1 MVPVGACLGLSAVLF
16 AIGMVGFLGRRNII
30 LMLVSVEIMLNAVNV
45 SLAAFSHR
53 LQDPRGQI
61 LALFVIAVAAAEST
75 QGGRQCRES
84 DRAEVVTSARPL
96 FAVLVPAVGALLI
109 ARTGERR
116 ANLREFWSVA
126 AGVLQ
131 AALVGS
137 MIPDVLAG
145 RAPEWVL
152 FRILPGIE
160 LAFRVDGF
168 GLLFGLG
175 ASLLWIATSFYS
187 IGYMR
192 ALGEHA
198 QTRYFACFA
207 LALSAT
213 MGVALS
219 ANLFTLFLFYEALTL
234 VTYPLVG
241 HKETAEARAG
251 ARKYIIYLLGAAKLL
266 LVAALI
272 LTYNVA
278 GTLEFRKGGILPV
291 SELAAEPTLLYVVF
305 ALFLFGFAKNAV
317 MPLHSWLPAAMVAPT
332 PVSALL
338 HAVAVVKTGVFATL
352 RVFLYVFGLEA
363 MKRLDADVLALVVAS
378 VTILLASLL
387 ALGQDN
393 LKARLAFSTVSQLS
407 YIVLGAALLTPSGIL
422 GGVAHITN
430 HAVSKIT
437 LFLCAGSI
445 YVSTRKTEISQMSGL
460 ASQMPWTMAAFA
472 VASLSLVGIPPA
484 SGFISKWY
492 LALGSVE
499 RGNTWLLG
507 VLLASSLLNAA
518 YLGPIVFRAY
528 FEEAPDSPH
537 DAVVEVPWMVIPL
550 VLTALASLLLGV
562 YPDPVL
568 TLAGR
573 VLP

>member
-1 MVPVGACLGLSAVLF
+1 MTSVQP
-16 AIGMVGFLGRRNII
+16 
-30 LMLVSVEIMLNAVNV
+30 LV
-45 SLAAFSHR
+45 
-53 LQDPRGQI
+53 
-61 LALFVIAVAAAEST
+61 
-75 QGGRQCRES
+75 
-84 DRAEVVTSARPL
+84 
-96 FAVLVPAVGALLI
+96 AVLVPAVGALLI

-126 AGVLQ
+126 AGILQ
-131 AALVGS
+131 AAFVIS
-137 MIPDVLAG
+137 MIPAVLAG
-145 RAPEWVL
+145 RQPGLVL
-152 FRILPGIE
+152 VQVLPGME
-160 LAFRVDGF
+160 FAFRVDGF
-168 GLLFGLG
+168 GLLFALG

-198 QTRYFACFA
+198 QTRYFSCFA

-213 MGVALS
+213 MGVAFS
-219 ANLFTLFLFYEALTL
+219 ANLFTLFLFYEALSL
-234 VTYPLVG
+234 ATYPLVG
-241 HKETAEARAG
+241 HKETPEARAG

-291 SELAAEPTLLYVVF
+291 AELAARPTLLYVTF
-305 ALFLFGFAKNAV
+305 ALFLFGFAKNAL

-352 RVFLYVFGLEA
+352 RVFLFVFGA
-363 MKRLDADVLALVVAS
+363 DGMRLLGADSLALGVAS
-378 VTILLASLL
+378 VTILLGSLL

-422 GGVAHITN
+422 GGVTHITN

-445 YVSTRKTEISQMSGL
+445 YVSTHKTEISQMSGL
-460 ASQMPWTMAAFA
+460 AKQMPWTMGAFA
-472 VASLSLVGIPPA
+472 VASLSLVGIPPT

-492 LALGSVE
+492 LAVGTVE
-499 RGNTWLLG
+499 RGSAWLLG
-507 VLLASSLLNAA
+507 VLLTSSLISAA

-528 FEEAPDSPH
+528 FEKAPDSAH
-537 DAVVEVPWMVIPL
+537 GRVFEVPWMVIPL

-562 YPDPVL
+562 YPGPVL
-568 TLAGR
+568 TLGAGA
-573 VLP
+573 LP

>member
-1 MVPVGACLGLSAVLF
+1 MVT
-16 AIGMVGFLGRRNII
+16 
-30 LMLVSVEIMLNAVNV
+30 
-45 SLAAFSHR
+45 FS
-53 LQDPRGQI
+53 
-61 LALFVIAVAAAEST
+61 IA
-75 QGGRQCRES
+75 
-84 DRAEVVTSARPL
+84 PL
-96 FAVLVPAVGALLI
+96 LAVLVSAAGALLI
-109 ARTGERR
+109 AWTGQRR

-126 AGVLQ
+126 AGV
-131 AALVGS
+131 AMFGVVVS
-137 MIPDVLAG
+137 MLPDVLAG
-145 RAPEWVL
+145 RTPGCVL
-152 FRILPGIE
+152 FRILPGVE
-160 LAFRVDGF
+160 LAFRADAF
-168 GLLFGLG
+168 GLLFASG
-175 ASLLWIATSFYS
+175 ASLLWILTSFYS

-192 ALGEHA
+192 SLGEHA

-219 ANLFTLFLFYEALTL
+219 ANLFTLFVFYEALTL

-272 LTYNVA
+272 LTYNAA
-278 GTLEFRKGGILPV
+278 GTLDFRKGGILPA
-291 SELAAEPTLLYVVF
+291 SELAAQPTFFYVVF

-352 RVFLYVFGLEA
+352 RVILFVFGLDA
-363 MKRLDADVLALVVAS
+363 MRLLGADTLALVVAS
-378 VTILLASLL
+378 VTILLGSLL

-407 YIVLGAALLTPSGIL
+407 YIILGAALLTPNGIL

-437 LFLCAGSI
+437 LFLCACSI
-445 YVSTRKTEISQMSGL
+445 YVSPHKTEVSQMSGL
-460 ASQMPWTMAAFA
+460 ARRMPWTMAAFT

-492 LALGSVE
+492 LALGSVD
-499 RGNTWLLG
+499 RGGVWLLG
-507 VLLASSLLNAA
+507 VLLVSSLLSAA
-518 YLGPIVFRAY
+518 YLGPVVFKAY
-528 FEEAPDSPH
+528 FEAPDPGY
-537 DAVVEVPWMVIPL
+537 DAAFEVPWMVIPL

-568 TLAGR
+568 ALAGR